1 MRHALLASLALFAF
15 VVGCGGEAHDAAR
28 PQGDAAASDT
38 TAIDKTAVAPETV
51 ASSAQPARSRPLT
64 AAERMRL
71 RTIATSVGN
80 AIDLFDAT
88 VLACPDAGWEG
99 CVDRAWSVLYW
110 DMDWPPYYLRLLGAR
125 TRGCES
131 LAIAVKGVSSF
142 TLAARQLE
150 YGDPA
155 EVGTAIG
162 RRDRLALV
170 DALRPTPSELRSAAA
185 SACR

>member
-1 MRHALLASLALFAF
+1 MRHALLAILVLSAF
-15 VVGCGGEAHDAAR
+15 VIGCGGQAQDAAP
-28 PQGDAAASDT
+28 PQGEAAAGDT
-38 TAIDKTAVAPETV
+38 PATGESAAATETV
-51 ASSAQPARSRPLT
+51 ASPAEPARSRPLT
-64 AAERMRL
+64 AAERRQL
-71 RTIATSVGN
+71 RTIATSVAN

-88 VLACPDAGWEG
+88 VMACPDAGWEG

-110 DMDWPPYYLRLLGAR
+110 DNDPAYYLRQLGAR

-131 LAIAVKGVSSF
+131 LALAVKGVSSF
-142 TLAARQLE
+142 DVAARQLE

-155 EVGTAIG
+155 EVGTAME

>member
-1 MRHALLASLALFAF
+1 MRHALVAILVLSAF
-15 VVGCGGEAHDAAR
+15 VAGCGGEAQNAAPPR
-28 PQGDAAASDT
+28 GDAAASET
-38 TAIDKTAVAPETV
+38 TDPGETAVTPETV
-51 ASSAQPARSRPLT
+51 ASSTEPEHSRPLT
-64 AAERMRL
+64 ATERIRL

-88 VLACPDAGWEG
+88 VMACPDAAWEG
-99 CVDRAWSVLYW
+99 CVDRAWSVLYS
-110 DMDWPPYYLRLLGAR
+110 DMDGPPYYLRQLGAR

-162 RRDRLALV
+162 RRDRLAVV

-185 SACR
+185 SGCR